1 MSIRARFIE
10 PMLLQ
15 QMAKLSEGAQWLYE
29 LDGYRAIAFKS
40 AGKVQLRSRNDKDF
54 TTRRPAIALAPSA
67 VPDDTAID
75 GEVVALDEPGKL
87 LSTFSRTTDHRKP
100 RWSITSSTC

>member
-1 MSIRARFIE
+1 VSIRARFIE

-40 AGKVQLRSRNDKDF
+40 AGRSSCAPA
-54 TTRRPAIALAPSA
+54 TTRTLRPAIPPLHWRRPPCPMTRPS
-67 VPDDTAID
+67 TA
-75 GEVVALDEPGKL
+75 K
-87 LSTFSRTTDHRKP
+87 
-100 RWSITSSTC
+100 